1 MEQWQRASLPSRRDK
16 APPNSCIL
24 FLPAAPAGR
33 HKSQL
38 ATKLRVTPT
47 RIVPSAPRRDAE
59 WRTHRRSRRRQPGA
73 AAAAGGWWVVV
84 VGEQSCLI
92 GVQHVQKWCNFVGR
106 SCHTRRF
113 ALQRNKSGPG
123 SAVSRAPANLAA
135 VPGSS
140 QRRDGECGG
149 WWERRARYPKRPT
162 RPPNRRSITFNT
174 REGAIKSFPEH
185 AWSRRGAA
193 RQLASL
199 AS

>member
-1 MEQWQRASLPSRRDK
+1 MGNASTLPQE
-16 APPNSCIL
+16 
-24 FLPAAPAGR
+24 AAQG
-33 HKSQL
+33 
-38 ATKLRVTPT
+38 
-47 RIVPSAPRRDAE
+47 
-59 WRTHRRSRRRQPGA
+59 RRRY
-73 AAAAGGWWVVV
+73 WWVLVAVV

-149 WWERRARYPKRPT
+149 WGE
-162 RPPNRRSITFNT
+162 
-174 REGAIKSFPEH
+174 EGAIPE
-185 AWSRRGAA
+185 AA
-193 RQLASL
+193 DPSNKLP
-199 AS
+199 